1 MSLAL
6 NETATVRPAHIQ
18 VSRETEAYEKAQNK
32 TTGPIQNAHKIF
44 SNWLDGFD
52 LSYAKLVFFSHPFSN
67 AKREERRSLKEEGS
81 QNDLNAILTLSIF
94 QKDPLQKLALCTQ
107 LAPFVTP
114 KLIKHRNKN
123 MALLLEF
130 KSLVNCGYIYG

>member
-1 MSLAL
+1 M
-6 NETATVRPAHIQ
+6 RPQQSGRPIYKCHVKPKPMRRHRTKQLGQSRMHI
-18 VSRETEAYEKAQNK
+18 RF
-32 TTGPIQNAHKIF
+32 F

-81 QNDLNAILTLSIF
+81 QNNLNAILTLSIF